1 MLVVLLVFVHLVIAP
16 LVLILRV
23 SRPMGPKEF
32 IYSLEYISFDESIE
46 KQDLVIVNPPS
57 TFLALTCLPAW
68 ASEGKPLPRHLRI
81 LASSQFGP
89 VEVQRIDDK
98 TITVR
103 PRGGYLVTMFDRLF
117 RDDQD
122 PFSVGEKIELT
133 GMTVEVTE
141 LTGNGRPAEA
151 AFTFGVGLEDASLRW
166 LQYKK
171 GRYVPFSPPAGGRS
185 VELPGFNPFRK

>member
-1 MLVVLLVFVHLVIAP
+1 M
-16 LVLILRV
+16 
-23 SRPMGPKEF
+23 
-32 IYSLEYISFDESIE
+32 
-46 KQDLVIVNPPS
+46 
-57 TFLALTCLPAW
+57 
-68 ASEGKPLPRHLRI
+68 RI

-89 VEVQRIDDK
+89 VEVHRIDDR

-103 PRGGYLVTMFDRLF
+103 PRGGYLVTVIDRLF

-151 AFTFGVGLEDASLRW
+151 AFTFSVDLEDTSLRW

-171 GRYVPFSPPAGGRS
+171 GKYVPFSPPAVGQS